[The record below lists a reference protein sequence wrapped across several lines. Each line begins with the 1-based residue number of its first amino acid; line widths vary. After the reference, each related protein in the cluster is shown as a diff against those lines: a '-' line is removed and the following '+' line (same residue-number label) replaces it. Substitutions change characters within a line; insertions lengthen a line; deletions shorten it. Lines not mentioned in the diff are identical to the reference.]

1 MVQPVDAATVAVSSS
16 ATAPAAIDPA
26 EARQFAGYMVR
37 PSAGGGAGS
46 LQSLSSAAGQLFGHR
61 PEASQMLAQR
71 MLPAAAL
78 TDPQTAAVEFGRSQM
93 EIVKFSNDSMT
104 YFSKMHMCTALA
116 SACSNQFNS
125 LLKNNG

>member
-1 MVQPVDAATVAVSSS
+1 MVQPVDAATVAVPSS
-16 ATAPAAIDPA
+16 AAAPAAIDPA

-37 PSAGGGAGS
+37 PSASGDGS
-46 LQSLSSAAGQLFGHR
+46 LQSLSSAAGQLFGRR
-61 PEASQMLAQR
+61 PEASEMLAQR
-71 MLPAAAL
+71 MLPAAEL
-78 TDPQTAAVEFGRSQM
+78 GDPRTAAVEFGRSQM